1 MAVDYSLSIE
11 AFLSICFFFSS
22 LCSLFFFSPIS
33 PRLFKIST
41 DSYQTS
47 YCLFIFFSSP
57 LRLRL
62 SSIFHPSSEN
72 PIFYFSFKA
81 HSLSMSHFFPLFS
94 FSKTSPLFH
103 AAGRFPCLSIYLFII
118 LFYFK

>member
-11 AFLSICFFFSS
+11 AFLSICFFFFS